1 MLSATHLLLA
11 RWLAL
16 ASGLVQPG
24 ATVTCR
30 GPDAGETRTWEFTR
44 TEARWQLR
52 HWRDGRTQE
61 AVRLLLPAS
70 TNATLAPQLTL
81 AGRTSNG
88 GIDVALRGV
97 ATAAVLDVYVNYELE
112 VNVDASLTPRIDE
125 LNTNG
130 PTGVRCEIT
139 GAGDVR

>member
-1 MLSATHLLLA
+1 MLSVAHLPLVL
-11 RWLAL
+11 WLAL
-16 ASGLVQPG
+16 APG
-24 ATVTCR
+24 HAQAPTALTCR
-30 GPDAGETRTWEFTR
+30 GLDSGATRIWEFSR
-44 TEARWQLR
+44 AKGRWQLA
-52 HWRDGRTQE
+52 HWREGRPQD
-61 AVRLLLPAS
+61 AVRLLLPR
-70 TNATLAPQLTL
+70 ATEAVLTPPLTL

-88 GIDVALRGV
+88 GIDVALRGP
-97 ATAAVLDVYVNYELE
+97 ASAAVLDVYVSYELE